1 MADHIHCAANSDPLN
16 AQPEHALQVA
26 VVRYL
31 EVSLPKSVLFTS
43 SLAGV
48 KLTKGQ
54 AGKARA
60 AGLRPGWPD
69 LQFLFPDGVTRYIE
83 LKAPKGVM
91 SDHQI
96 FFHLVAS
103 AYGDIAVVC
112 RSVDEVH
119 ETLKLWCEPL
129 GLNLRSRFM

>member
-1 MADHIHCAANSDPLN
+1 MN

-26 VVRYL
+26 VVQYL

-48 KLTKGQ
+48 KLTRGQ
-54 AGKARA
+54 AGRAAA

-83 LKAPKGVM
+83 LKAPRGVL
-91 SDHQI
+91 SDNQKA
-96 FFHLVAS
+96 FHAAAS
-103 AYGDIAVVC
+103 THDIARVC

-119 ETLKLWCEPL
+119 ETLKFWCEPL
-129 GLNLRSRFM
+129 GLHLRSRFM